1 MGKLRQFL
9 TFIQNVG
16 VEEADPFPLMR
27 RKAFFNSIMTL
38 GVFGSTLQAITAFQV
53 DAYAVWFHLSWGVCC
68 ILSILVH
75 HYSNFTFARV
85 VAFVPIFVFGAI
97 ASARLGAESLAH
109 VGSITVIIAVFILYD
124 IKKEWGWILFYFL
137 LQLGTIIL
145 PESNLIKAPNADDFI
160 TTGSRTMTLVFTMV
174 FISIEFIFFIR
185 MSMVNERNMNQRLR
199 DKNLELKMRNKEK
212 DLLLK
217 EIHHRVKNNLQIISS
232 LLRLQSN
239 DIDDPKSKEKFTN
252 SVNRIK
258 SISNLHEAIYKSE
271 NLFRIDL
278 NSYLSNLTA
287 NLVESYS
294 IQKKINLSV
303 NSELM
308 NVQNDYIIPISLIL
322 NEMISNSLKHGFSE
336 TDECQISVEISRVG
350 STEYRLNYMDNGRWV
365 QPKKEGF
372 GTELIQSLT
381 EQLNGRIER
390 GPDEH
395 KTEYVILF
403 EVNVSDRI

>member
-1 MGKLRQFL
+1 M
-9 TFIQNVG
+9 
-16 VEEADPFPLMR
+16 
-27 RKAFFNSIMTL
+27 SI
-38 GVFGSTLQAITAFQV
+38 GVFGSTLQAIIAYQV
-53 DAYAVWFHLSWGVCC
+53 DAYAVWFQLCWGVCC

-75 HYSNFTFARV
+75 HYSNFTNARV
-85 VAFVPIFVFGAI
+85 VAFVPIFVFGSI
-97 ASARLGAESLAH
+97 ASARLGAESLTH
-109 VGSITVIIAVFILYD
+109 VGSITVSIAVFILYD
-124 IKKEWGWILFYFL
+124 LKKEWKWIIFYL
-137 LQLGTIIL
+137 LIQLGTIIL
-145 PESNLIKAPNADDFI
+145 GESNWIKAANADDFV
-160 TTGSRTMTLVFTMV
+160 TTGSRTMTLIFTLL
-174 FISIEFIFFIR
+174 FISLEFIFFIR
-185 MSMVNERNMNQRLR
+185 MSMVNERNVNQQLR
-199 DKNLELKMRNKEK
+199 DKNIELKMRNKEK

-258 SISNLHEAIYKSE
+258 SISNLHEVIYKSE
-271 NLFRIDL
+271 NFFNIDL
-278 NSYLSNLTA
+278 NAYLCNLTA
-287 NLVESYS
+287 SLVESYS
-294 IQKKINLSV
+294 IQKKIDLSV

-322 NEMISNSLKHGFSE
+322 NEMISNSLKHGFSGI
-336 TDECQISVEISRVG
+336 DDCQISVEISKVT
-350 STEYRLNYMDNGRWV
+350 STEYRLIYSDNGCWV
-365 QPKKEGF
+365 EPKKEGF

-381 EQLNGRIER
+381 DQLNGRIER